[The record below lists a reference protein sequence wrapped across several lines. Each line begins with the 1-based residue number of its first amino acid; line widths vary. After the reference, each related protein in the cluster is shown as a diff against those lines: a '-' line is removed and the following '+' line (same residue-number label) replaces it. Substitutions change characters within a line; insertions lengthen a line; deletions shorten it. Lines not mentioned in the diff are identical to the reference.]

1 MALTKAKIREV
12 LSAAGVNAE
21 NMSTAV
27 DAILD
32 GHVTSINALR
42 EEIATLKVD
51 AEKAPGLQKEL
62 EELKAKG
69 DPDWQKKYE
78 EEHQAFEDFKVKA
91 TQAEAD
97 REKSALYRKILRDA
111 GIEEKRVDSIM
122 KVTDLSKIEVKDGK
136 ISDAE
141 KVAADVKTEW
151 AEFIPQLGTKTNTPE
166 NPPANTGAKKTKDE
180 IMAIK
185 DPTER
190 QQAIAE
196 NIELFQKG

>member
-1 MALTKAKIREV
+1 MALTKAKLREI
-12 LSAAGVNAE
+12 LSTAGVTAE
-21 NMSTAV
+21 NMSNAV
-27 DAILD
+27 DSIMD

-51 AEKAPGLQKEL
+51 AEKTPGLQKEL

-69 DPDWQKKYE
+69 DPEWQKKYE
-78 EEHQAFEDFKVKA
+78 AEHQAFEDFKTK
-91 TQAEAD
+91 TSQAEQD
-97 REKSALYRKILRDA
+97 RLKASLYREILRGA
-111 GIEEKRVDSIM
+111 GIEDKRVDSIM

-151 AEFIPQLGTKTNTPE
+151 AEFIPQPGTKTSTPE
-166 NPPANTGAKKTKDE
+166 TPPANTGTKKTKDE

-190 QQAIAE
+190 QAAIAA

>member
-12 LSAAGVNAE
+12 LSAAGVAAE

-42 EEIATLKVD
+42 EEIATLKAD
-51 AEKAPGLQKEL
+51 AEKTPGLQKEL

-78 EEHQAFEDFKVKA
+78 EEHQAFETFKGETAKA
-91 TQAEAD
+91 AAD
-97 REKSALYRKILRDA
+97 REKSSLYREMLQKA
-111 GIEEKRVDSIM
+111 GIDGKRADSIM
-122 KVTDLSKIEVKDGK
+122 RVTDLSKIEVKDGK

-141 KVAADVKTEW
+141 KVAADISTEW
-151 AEFIPQLGTKTNTPE
+151 AEFVLQPSTKTATPE
-166 NPPANTGAKKTKDE
+166 NPPTNTGTKKTKDE

-185 DPTER
+185 DPVER